1 MQKITFQIGL
11 RKSFKLKNL
20 KLLCFGHI
28 LLTILAEKNCWNF
41 LWKIIEKK
49 KVKHSLELK
58 KRKKKIGDELY
69 VKEKGYNNSFNN
81 WTDKKIIV
89 LLSEYFPKP
98 KSLEADVKV
107 ELDLFNYATKGD
119 LKIATGVDY
128 HLLLRRLI

>member
-1 MQKITFQIGL
+1 M
-11 RKSFKLKNL
+11 
-20 KLLCFGHI
+20 
-28 LLTILAEKNCWNF
+28 
-41 LWKIIEKK
+41 KK

-98 KSLEADVKV
+98 KSLEEDVKV

-119 LKIATGVDY
+119 LKIATGVD
-128 HLLLRRLI
+128 LSSFAKKTDLAN